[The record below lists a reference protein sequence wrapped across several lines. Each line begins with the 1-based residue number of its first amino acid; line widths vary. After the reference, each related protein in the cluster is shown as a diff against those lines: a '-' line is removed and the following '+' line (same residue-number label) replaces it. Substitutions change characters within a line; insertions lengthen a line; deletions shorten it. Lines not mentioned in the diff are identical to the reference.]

1 MSFDFTPSI
10 RCEQRE
16 RKPKC
21 ARCRN
26 HGLVSWLKGHK
37 QRCAFKK
44 CVCEKCNLIAERQ
57 RVMAAQVAL
66 KRKQAAEDA
75 LALGLRVVAGECT
88 SFDLPQGPLW
98 PFDNNTTPSEQQ
110 NESRSESPIPEE
122 TTVTNDKPPSLSKE
136 MMLAEQDQQKENRL
150 ERLKPLELLSM
161 LFEEQERRVLEL
173 VLEGCNGQLL
183 KAIEYFVCIR
193 QSQRLKHPETRD
205 FREPEEKCIAESHS
219 ELQCSH
225 QDLSETR
232 QESQQL
238 EQQKHYMLRQ
248 EPSFGDE
255 LAPIRRD
262 ESRVD
267 FSMSSLLARNVHDT
281 TTASLSSYPNAFTK
295 WTPQMISQSTTT

>member
-1 MSFDFTPSI
+1 MLSNMPFEFATC
-10 RCEQRE
+10 REQRE

-37 QRCAFKK
+37 RHCAFKD

-88 SFDLPQGPLW
+88 SLDLPQGPLW
-98 PFDNNTTPSEQQ
+98 PFDSATSNKQGSQSPSPVPESTTVDEKPTTASEQ
-110 NESRSESPIPEE
+110 R
-122 TTVTNDKPPSLSKE
+122 D
-136 MMLAEQDQQKENRL
+136 KENHL
-150 ERLKPLELLSM
+150 ERLTPIELLCL

-193 QSQRLKHPETRD
+193 QSVRSRKR
-205 FREPEEKCIAESHS
+205 REPHEVREQSDAA
-219 ELQCSH
+219 
-225 QDLSETR
+225 R
-232 QESQQL
+232 QES
-238 EQQKHYMLRQ
+238 R
-248 EPSFGDE
+248 
-255 LAPIRRD
+255 I
-262 ESRVD
+262 D
-267 FSMSSLLARNVHDT
+267 FSMNSLLSRNTPLPVASCPTSFARWPHLTSESRPAALD
-281 TTASLSSYPNAFTK
+281 LSCGS
-295 WTPQMISQSTTT
+295 TPDCDSHAPLSPANSISE